1 MEAQPAI
8 IIGYVENYEYS
19 PRLRQLAQT
28 AVANGAFL
36 ICADAGGAVA
46 HAWGLKPDLL
56 LGDMDSIEPQ
66 ILARLEADGVPCQKF
81 PVAKDETDL
90 ELAII
95 AGLERGGRQLRILG
109 GIGGRLDQTLGNLFL
124 LSLSRLTEVGAEL
137 RMTGEQEEIRLL
149 RATSNL
155 KIEGEAGDVVSLLA
169 ATAQVTGIR
178 TANLLYPLHDET
190 LFFGSTRGIS
200 NVIRA
205 SPAQVSIQEGLL
217 FIIHRF
223 GQS

>member
-1 MEAQPAI
+1 
-8 IIGYVENYEYS
+8 
-19 PRLRQLAQT
+19 
-28 AVANGAFL
+28 
-36 ICADAGGAVA
+36 
-46 HAWGLKPDLL
+46 
-56 LGDMDSIEPQ
+56 
-66 ILARLEADGVPCQKF
+66 
-81 PVAKDETDL
+81 
-90 ELAII
+90 
-95 AGLERGGRQLRILG
+95 
-109 GIGGRLDQTLGNLFL
+109 
-124 LSLSRLTEVGAEL
+124 
-137 RMTGEQEEIRLL
+137 MTGEQEEIRLL